1 MSVEKMADKYRV
13 PSVRYMRYRT
23 DGTRYEGYYSFLPTF
38 NPDGVI
44 AIVGVALLYGPSAE
58 LVSAFHHAGQHE
70 WQPSN

>member
-44 AIVGVALLYGPSAE
+44 AIVGVVTNKCSEE
-58 LVSAFHHAGQHE
+58 LFVTLSDSEWVS
-70 WQPSN
+70 SK